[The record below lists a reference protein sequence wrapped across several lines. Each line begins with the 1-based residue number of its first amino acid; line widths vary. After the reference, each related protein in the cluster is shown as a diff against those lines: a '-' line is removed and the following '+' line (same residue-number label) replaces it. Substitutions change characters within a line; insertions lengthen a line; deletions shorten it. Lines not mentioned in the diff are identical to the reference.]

1 MTSDQHEEPTTSGD
15 VGVNLE
21 TQREVLASSVD
32 RLAALVHSLTPQ
44 QLRQQA
50 YPTEWTVAGVLSHL
64 GSGAVIMRL
73 RIDGDVDM
81 QAVWDEWN
89 AKDPDAQAADSM
101 RADAAL
107 QARLASITPGEAAG
121 LRFRMGPTDMDLTT
135 FIGLRLNEHA
145 VHTWDIEVTFDDSAA
160 IPSAEAELVIGTL
173 AMMAGFA
180 GKPTGT
186 QRTLSVRTKEPERS
200 FEIALRSDGV
210 ALSPRPTPETPD
222 LELPG
227 EALVRLVYGRLDPA
241 HSPTIV
247 GNASDLEELRK
258 AFPGI

>member
-1 MTSDQHEEPTTSGD
+1 MTTEPTTGGD
-15 VGVNLE
+15 AGVTLE
-21 TQREVLASSVD
+21 TQRQVMASSVD
-32 RLAALVHSLTPQ
+32 RLSALVHSLTPQ

-50 YPTEWTVAGVLSHL
+50 YPAQWTVAQVLSHL
-64 GSGAVIMRL
+64 GSGAVITRL
-73 RIDGDVDM
+73 RLDGDVDA
-81 QAVWDEWN
+81 QSVWDEWN
-89 AKDPDAQAADSM
+89 AKDPDAQAADSL

-107 QARLASITPGEAAG
+107 QARLASITPGEAFW
-121 LRFRMGPTDMDLTT
+121 LRFPMGPTDMDLTT

-145 VHTWDIEVTFDDSAA
+145 VHTWDIAVTFDDSAT
-160 IPSAEAELVIGTL
+160 IPSTEAELVIGTL

-180 GKPTGT
+180 GKPTGAE
-186 QRTLSVRTKEPERS
+186 RTISVRTKGPERS

-210 ALSPRPTPETPD
+210 ALSPRPILEAPD

-241 HSPTIV
+241 HTPTIV
-247 GNASDLEELRK
+247 GHASDLEELRK

>member
-1 MTSDQHEEPTTSGD
+1 MTTEPTTGGD
-15 VGVNLE
+15 AGVTLE

-50 YPTEWTVAGVLSHL
+50 YPAEWTVAQVLSHL
-64 GSGAVIMRL
+64 GSGAVITRL
-73 RIDGDVDM
+73 RLDGDVDA
-81 QAVWDEWN
+81 QSVWDEWN
-89 AKDPDAQAADSM
+89 AKDPDAQAVDSLQ
-101 RADAAL
+101 ADAAL
-107 QARLASITPGEAAG
+107 QARLASITPAEVAG
-121 LRFRMGPTDMDLTT
+121 LRLPMGPTEMDLTT

-145 VHTWDIEVTFDDSAA
+145 VHTWDIEVTFDDSAT
-160 IPSAEAELVIGTL
+160 IPSTEAELVIGTL

-180 GKPTGT
+180 GKPTGAE
-186 QRTLSVRTKEPERS
+186 RTLSVRTKEPEHS
-200 FEIALRSDGV
+200 FEVALRSDGV
-210 ALSPRPTPETPD
+210 ALSPRPTLEAPD

-241 HSPTIV
+241 HTPTIV
-247 GNASDLEELRK
+247 GHVSDLEELRK